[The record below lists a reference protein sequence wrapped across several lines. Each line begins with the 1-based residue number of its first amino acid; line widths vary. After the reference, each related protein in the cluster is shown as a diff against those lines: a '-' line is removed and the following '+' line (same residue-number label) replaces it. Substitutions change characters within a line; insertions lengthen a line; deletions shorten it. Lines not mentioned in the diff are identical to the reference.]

1 MNIFA
6 ALEHSTHFPWVISST
21 IFASTLLVLAGLTVK
36 RAIANG
42 GGVLPEEGVSLRNV
56 FEVLIEF
63 LVDLAHTAMRDDE
76 APRKYFPLIGTI
88 FLFILVSNLMGL
100 VPGLAGSTSDV
111 NTTFAWACISFL
123 TYNVVG
129 IKTHGWKYIYQFM
142 GPSIMNLELGGKH
155 YHVRLLAPIFFP
167 LEIILHFARIVTLAV
182 RLLANM
188 FADHMVVIVWLGLVP
203 LVVPAIFMGLGM
215 LVCFLQA
222 FVFALLTMIYI
233 GDALQ
238 EAH

>member
-6 ALEHSTHFPWVISST
+6 SLEQSTHLPWVISSA
-21 IFASTLLVLAGLTVK
+21 IFASILLVLAGLNVK
-36 RAIANG
+36 RAIGNG
-42 GGVLPEEGVSLRNV
+42 GGVVPDEGVSLRNV
-56 FEVLIEF
+56 LEVVIEF
-63 LVDLAHTAMRDDE
+63 LVDLAQTAMRDEE
-76 APRKYFPLIGTI
+76 APRKFFPLIGTI
-88 FLFILVSNLMGL
+88 FLFILVSNLMSL
-100 VPGLAGSTSDV
+100 VPGLAGSTSDI
-111 NTTFAWACISFL
+111 NTTFAWACISFA

-129 IKTHGWKYIYQFM
+129 IKAHGWKYIYHLM
-142 GPSIMNLELGGKH
+142 GPVIWTAEIGGRQ
-155 YHVRLLAPIFFP
+155 YHVRLLAPIFLP
-167 LEIILHFARIVTLAV
+167 LEIILNLARIATLAV

-215 LVCFLQA
+215 LVSVLQA

-233 GDALQ
+233 GDALH

>member
-6 ALEHSTHFPWVISST
+6 ALEHSTHFPWVISSA
-21 IFASTLLVLAGLTVK
+21 IFASILLVLAGLSVK
-36 RAIANG
+36 RAIADG
-42 GGVLPEEGVSLRNV
+42 GGVLPEEGLSLRNV

-63 LVDLAHTAMRDDE
+63 LVDLAHTAMRDEE

-111 NTTFAWACISFL
+111 NTTVAWATISFL

-129 IKTHGWKYIYQFM
+129 IRRHGWKYVYQFM
-142 GPSIMNLELGGKH
+142 GPAIMNLELGGKH
-155 YHVRLLAPIFFP
+155 YHVRLLAPIFLP
-167 LEIILHFARIVTLAV
+167 LEIVLHFARILTLAV

-215 LVCFLQA
+215 LVCVLQA